1 MKIMNDMEEL
11 INMSKVKD
19 FMHKYEL
26 KDEKKKT
33 VLTVLGI
40 LAAITIVG
48 VVVYC
53 IVKYV
58 KDRDD
63 DFDDEFDDFD
73 DDFDDDDFVKE
84 DEAADQAEDTEE

>member
-1 MKIMNDMEEL
+1 MNDMEEL

-73 DDFDDDDFVKE
+73 DDFDDDFVKE
-84 DEAADQAEDTEE
+84 DKDDEESKDDE